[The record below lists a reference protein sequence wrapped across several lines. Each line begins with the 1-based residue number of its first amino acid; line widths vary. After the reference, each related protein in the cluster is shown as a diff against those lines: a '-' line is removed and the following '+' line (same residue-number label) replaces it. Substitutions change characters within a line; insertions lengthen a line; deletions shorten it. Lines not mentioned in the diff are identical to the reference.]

1 MGPRGGFHFLH
12 LIGGMICLALFF
24 AVLLGLLF
32 LALGIARKK
41 GWLPKRPFGPG
52 GPGHH
57 GPGRHGPRHEPGA
70 PHGPGPHEAL
80 RILDERLARSEIEID
95 DYLARRDALT
105 GNRFPPFQQ
114 PPHSPHT
121 PPHGPGP
128 HTPGPHTPP
137 PPAGPGAPEHDG
149 PPMHPVADHP
159 AAPPHPDQPGPE
171 DPRSP
176 A

>member
-12 LIGGMICLALFF
+12 LIGGMICLALFI

-121 PPHGPGP
+121 PPH
-128 HTPGPHTPP
+128 TPGPHTPP

-149 PPMHPVADHP
+149 PPMPPVADHP

-171 DPRSP
+171 GPRSP

>member
-32 LALGIARKK
+32 LALRIARKK
-41 GWLPKRPFGPG
+41 GLLPKRPFGPG
-52 GPGHH
+52 HH
-57 GPGRHGPRHEPGA
+57 GPGPRGPRHEPGA
-70 PHGPGPHEAL
+70 PPHGPGPHEAL

-95 DYLARRDALT
+95 DYQARRDALT

-121 PPHGPGP
+121 PPGP
-128 HTPGPHTPP
+128 
-137 PPAGPGAPEHDG
+137 DG
-149 PPMHPVADHP
+149 PPMPPVADHP
-159 AAPPHPDQPGPE
+159 TAPPHPAGP
-171 DPRSP
+171 DTDAPRPPQSP
-176 A
+176 V